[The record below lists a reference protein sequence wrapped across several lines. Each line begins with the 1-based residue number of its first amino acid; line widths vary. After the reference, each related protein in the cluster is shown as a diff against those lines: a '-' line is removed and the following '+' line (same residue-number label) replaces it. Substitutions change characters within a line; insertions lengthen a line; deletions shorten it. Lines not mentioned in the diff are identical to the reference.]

1 MKDSTIN
8 QLIALGDGVL
18 AEVERISLTWGELHE
33 WQPSE
38 YKERLRN
45 ISTDDLVQ
53 LTRSLVL
60 LDTDRRYASGSVAP
74 AIWVFKSLEDRQYSG
89 LLALAEWIDQVND
102 NSYLPFGTQRY
113 RSECFAKLRDVD

>member
-1 MKDSTIN
+1 MKDSTIK

-18 AEVERISLTWGELHE
+18 AEVEHLSLTWGELHE

-38 YKERLRN
+38 YKENLRN
-45 ISTDDLVQ
+45 ILTDDLVQ

-74 AIWVFKSLEDRQYSG
+74 AIWVFKLLEDRQYSG
-89 LLALAEWIDQVND
+89 LLALAKWIDQVSINP
-102 NSYLPFGTQRY
+102 YLPFGTQRY
-113 RSECFAKLRDVD
+113 REAEFAKLGGG